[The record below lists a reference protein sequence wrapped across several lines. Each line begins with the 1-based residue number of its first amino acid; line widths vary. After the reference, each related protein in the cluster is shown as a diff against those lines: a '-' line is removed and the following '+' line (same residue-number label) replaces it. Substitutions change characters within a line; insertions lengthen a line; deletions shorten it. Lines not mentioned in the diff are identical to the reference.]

1 MTQLK
6 KNAYSVLSHG
16 PAAVGDT
23 RIWYLLSRATGKGY
37 RRDLERGVRPP
48 AQKLLCSL
56 EQMTATRVEQR
67 EKKEWA
73 RVCWECSEM
82 ECLRWWPGTIW
93 RGTDE
98 IRHFGQQ
105 EESVQGHRCGEEG
118 NV

>member
-1 MTQLK
+1 MASALQ
-6 KNAYSVLSHG
+6 SHREG
-16 PAAVGDT
+16 IQERSREGCKTPA
-23 RIWYLLSRATGKGY
+23 K
-37 RRDLERGVRPP
+37 
-48 AQKLLCSL
+48 KLLCSL

-73 RVCWECSEM
+73 RVCCECSEM
-82 ECLRWWPGTIW
+82 EDLRWWPGTIW